1 MWAGK
6 VACPWCV
13 AFGFAVVAI
22 MVLVRRNQTF
32 RYFYRLTIYYVLMSA
47 VCALAC
53 LPSLLRPFDPANMVY
68 LACSVISLGLR
79 RLTWAIGVGAVLR
92 HAERIP
98 RDRRFILV
106 ANHQSSL
113 DVFGLL
119 HVWGE
124 FHPCLPVMKRE
135 LLYTG
140 PLGVACYLA
149 GCVFVD
155 RRDSQQSHRAL
166 NERLD
171 DVKNGKV
178 SFLLF
183 PEGTRNAEPK
193 MLPFKKGAFYM
204 AVNSQAPVL
213 PLVLSNYKS
222 FFCSKERKFNDG
234 IVKLTVLPLVSTD
247 GLTTDDV
254 ADLTKRVQSMMQDEL
269 DRQQVE
275 LEEQRQL
282 VPASVGVESAI
293 VSEMR
298 FATSATS
305 DSAVTNKERPR
316 NARRACRIKR
326 SI

>member
-13 AFGFAVVAI
+13 AFGLAVVTI

-32 RYFYRLTIYYVLMSA
+32 RYFFRLTIYYVLISA

-53 LPSLLRPFDPANMVY
+53 VPSMLRPFDPANMV
-68 LACSVISLGLR
+68 LISYGLK
-79 RLTWAIGVGAVLR
+79 RLRWAIGLEAVLR

-119 HVWGE
+119 HAWRE

-149 GCVFVD
+149 GCVFID
-155 RRDSQQSHRAL
+155 RRDSQQSRRAL

-171 DVKNGKV
+171 DLKNGKV
-178 SFLLF
+178 
-183 PEGTRNAEPK
+183 
-193 MLPFKKGAFYM
+193 
-204 AVNSQAPVL
+204 PVL

-222 FFCSKERKFNDG
+222 FFCSEEWKFNDG

-254 ADLTKRVQSMMQDEL
+254 PDLTERVRSMMQDEL

-282 VPASVGVESAI
+282 VPSSVGVESAI

>member
-13 AFGFAVVAI
+13 AFGLAVVTI

-32 RYFYRLTIYYVLMSA
+32 RYFFRLTIYYVLISA

-53 LPSLLRPFDPANMVY
+53 VPSMLRPFDPANMV
-68 LACSVISLGLR
+68 LISYGLK
-79 RLTWAIGVGAVLR
+79 RLRWAIGVEAVLR

-98 RDRRFILV
+98 RDRRFVLV

-119 HVWGE
+119 HAWRE

-149 GCVFVD
+149 GCVFID
-155 RRDSQQSHRAL
+155 RRDSQQSRRAL

-171 DVKNGKV
+171 DLKNGKV
-178 SFLLF
+178 SYLLF

-193 MLPFKKGAFYM
+193 MLPFKKGAFHM
-204 AVNSQAPVL
+204 AVNSQVPVL

-222 FFCSKERKFNDG
+222 FFCSEEWKFNDG

-254 ADLTKRVQSMMQDEL
+254 PDLTERVRSMMQDEL

-282 VPASVGVESAI
+282 VPSSVGVESAI

>member
-13 AFGFAVVAI
+13 AFGCALFTI

-32 RYFYRLTIYYVLMSA
+32 RYFFRLTIYYVLISA

-53 LPSLLRPFDPANMVY
+53 VPCMLRPFDPANMV
-68 LACSVISLGLR
+68 LISYGLKRLGC
-79 RLTWAIGVGAVLR
+79 AIGVGAVLR

-98 RDRRFILV
+98 RDRRFIMV

-119 HVWGE
+119 HIWSEV
-124 FHPCLPVMKRE
+124 HPCLPVVKRE

-149 GCVFVD
+149 GCVFID
-155 RRDSQQSHRAL
+155 RGNSQQSHGAI
-166 NERLD
+166 NEHLD

-193 MLPFKKGAFYM
+193 MLPFKKGAFHM

-222 FFCSKERKFNDG
+222 FFCDKERKFNDG
-234 IVKLTVLPLVSTD
+234 GYALQAHRL
-247 GLTTDDV
+247 
-254 ADLTKRVQSMMQDEL
+254 Q
-269 DRQQVE
+269 
-275 LEEQRQL
+275 
-282 VPASVGVESAI
+282 
-293 VSEMR
+293 
-298 FATSATS
+298 FALLS
-305 DSAVTNKERPR
+305 
-316 NARRACRIKR
+316 
-326 SI
+326 